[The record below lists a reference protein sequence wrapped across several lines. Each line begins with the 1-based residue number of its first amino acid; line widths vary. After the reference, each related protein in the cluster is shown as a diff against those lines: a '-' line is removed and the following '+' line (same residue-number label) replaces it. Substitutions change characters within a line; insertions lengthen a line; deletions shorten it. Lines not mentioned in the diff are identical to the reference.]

1 MSEEKT
7 QTEAEVQVPLL
18 SITEEDLEKNKKSL
32 EDAKA
37 ILTPPEGQVLAGLRS
52 FCPVHGDIT
61 RASKIL
67 KHTIY
72 MKNEK
77 TGEVEPVSYT
87 DVVCLACLSKLW
99 REGVV
104 AKYPKDPDGTPG
116 EIKIAPVFISK
127 EEYEALL
134 KKQKEEAIANQ
145 QGAAAAGEEA
155 VKAATEPVAEKPAE

>member
-1 MSEEKT
+1 MSEAKT
-7 QTEAEVQVPLL
+7 QTEEEVQVPLL
-18 SITEEDLEKNKKSL
+18 TITEEDLERNKKSL
-32 EDAKA
+32 EDAKS

-52 FCPVHGDIT
+52 FCPIHGDIT
-61 RASKIL
+61 RASKII

-99 REGVV
+99 REKVV
-104 AKYPKDPDGTPG
+104 ANYPKDPDGTPG

-127 EEYEALL
+127 EEYEELL
-134 KKQKEEAIANQ
+134 KKQKEAEANQ
-145 QGAAAAGEEA
+145 QEAAAAPAE
-155 VKAATEPVAEKPAE
+155 EKPAE